1 MSIPFDPKSLEGKQP
16 SELDQR
22 RREIIVTLEAF
33 PKKWDDP
40 DIPTVLLEELA
51 FITGTLRRKTSG
63 PPKVAKQTKR
73 GSTTPRA
80 TGDVNDLGDFL

>member
-1 MSIPFDPKSLEGKQP
+1 VIPFDPKVLEGKQP

-40 DIPTVLLEELA
+40 DIPIPLLEELA

-63 PPKVAKQTKR
+63 PPKVAKTPRR
-73 GSTTPRA
+73 GSTGPRA
-80 TGDVNDLGDFL
+80 PGSVSDLEEFM